1 MSSDATTGADDAP
14 PAPMAPENLAEASR
28 QLLEQT
34 FNDGKFEL
42 ADQLIAADAVNHD
55 PAEPAELRALR
66 GPEVLKRTVSLYR
79 TAFPDVRITV
89 DDVIADGEKVVLRWH
104 SEGTHRG
111 ELAGLAPTGAHGSV
125 TGISIDQWRD
135 GKVVETWTEW
145 DNLGLARQLG
155 AAPPEGSFG
164 EKLGIGVQRL
174 MARWMRRRTRPRSH
188 TSGWAPSQL
197 AAAAPTSIRI
207 AEAGCA

>member
-1 MSSDATTGADDAP
+1 MSNDATTGADHTP

-28 QLLEQT
+28 QLLEQS

-89 DDVIADGEKVVLRWH
+89 FNQSARQISVDGEGNSAALAYQFADKVKKNPDLQAFQFELGSPRILPNDH
-104 SEGTHRG
+104 AQFRLEGK
-111 ELAGLAPTGAHGSV
+111 P
-125 TGISIDQWRD
+125 
-135 GKVVETWTEW
+135 K
-145 DNLGLARQLG
+145 
-155 AAPPEGSFG
+155 
-164 EKLGIGVQRL
+164 
-174 MARWMRRRTRPRSH
+174 
-188 TSGWAPSQL
+188 
-197 AAAAPTSIRI
+197 
-207 AEAGCA
+207 